1 MSSISSNPSSGRA
14 ELSEQYKTQQSEK
27 QELEATHEAEMNN
40 LKNSYAVEKAGSE
53 DRFESS
59 IQAEKGAHYDHL
71 RNLKSQLGRETRQ
84 LEHERSEV
92 IGQKTNEFKLDEVR
106 TERDGKSRVSDLM
119 RKYSEAE
126 AFERKQMQSA
136 ESEIR
141 TDHKKN
147 AELILS
153 DSQKRLNQLAE
164 EKAAYLDGQKET
176 HATALSQ
183 MQNHFQELRGGTEKQ
198 YASELG
204 SLEAR
209 SKKDLNDR
217 RIAGATTI
225 ENFDTKAKDDFYG
238 LKRFESDLL
247 DIGDAY
253 ILRVK
258 VPEYE
263 RKQFKVQVAGQE
275 IQLKGVRTN
284 DQKAE
289 IEPGRTVATRSYQNV
304 TERYALA
311 APVDGRSMVFKEDG
325 DWLEYTL
332 PKFGEHHRIS
342 DQFRK
347 PLAIAEDKALAKD
360 LEFKNTLPR
369 PASVKDDVGSGTMS

>member
-1 MSSISSNPSSGRA
+1 MSSIPSNPSSNRA
-14 ELSEQYKTQQSEK
+14 ELSEQYKTQQAER
-27 QELEATHEAEMNN
+27 QELEANHSAEMNN
-40 LKNSYAVEKAGSE
+40 LKNSYAVEKADSE
-53 DRFESS
+53 DRFETS
-59 IQAEKGAHYDHL
+59 IQAETGAHYDHL
-71 RNLKSQLGRETRQ
+71 RNLKSQLNRESRE
-84 LEHERSEV
+84 LEHERTEV

-119 RKYSEAE
+119 RKYAEAE
-126 AFERKQMQSA
+126 AFERKRMLSA
-136 ESEIR
+136 ESEMR

-147 AELILS
+147 AELIIN
-153 DSQKRLNQLAE
+153 DSQKRLNSLAE
-164 EKAAYLDGQKET
+164 EKASYLDSQKEN

-183 MQNHFQELRGGTEKQ
+183 MQDHFQTIRGGTEKQ
-198 YASELG
+198 YASELV
-204 SLEAR
+204 SLESRTKA
-209 SKKDLNDR
+209 DLNER
-217 RIAGATTI
+217 RLASATAI
-225 ENFDTKAKDDFYG
+225 ESFDNKAKDSFYG

-263 RKQFKVQVAGQE
+263 RKQFRVQVAGQE

-311 APVDGRSMVFKEDG
+311 SPVDGRSMVFKEEG

-347 PLAIAEDKALAKD
+347 PLAVTEDKQLAKD